1 MPRNLVKIIPTK
13 NTFDIYKTPE
23 ISCFTKLSIY
33 PLTTPSGPPTMT
45 NLPCYDNCTLFIT
58 LYIPDKNT
66 IDYLLLLFVS
76 PICKLPAK
84 IQLVNGKHE
93 VLRTLFFWPGS
104 TTRIRKTLVR
114 EEVTRSALETTD
126 PKSRRPTRK
135 KKWKILKEK
144 VSVFTDFFTVIAAFK
159 NMETVQYLILFWKFF
174 GKKTGL
180 LYWVIPSTI
189 LSFLQSVIF
198 TWIRLCSRGS
208 PTSLLYIFIQFDLIK
223 YLVEVSVCT
232 SACRKN
238 INKQTTN
245 S

>member
-93 VLRTLFFWPGS
+93 VLQTLFFWPGS

-114 EEVTRSALETTD
+114 EEVRRSALETTD

-135 KKWKILKEK
+135 KLKNFKRESFCLYRLLHRNSRLQKHGNCSVSDSVLEILWK
-144 VSVFTDFFTVIAAFK
+144 
-159 NMETVQYLILFWKFF
+159 
-174 GKKTGL
+174 KKLVCSTGL
-180 LYWVIPSTI
+180 SLQLFYPS
-189 LSFLQSVIF
+189 
-198 TWIRLCSRGS
+198 
-208 PTSLLYIFIQFDLIK
+208 YK
-223 YLVEVSVCT
+223 
-232 SACRKN
+232 A
-238 INKQTTN
+238 
-245 S
+245 